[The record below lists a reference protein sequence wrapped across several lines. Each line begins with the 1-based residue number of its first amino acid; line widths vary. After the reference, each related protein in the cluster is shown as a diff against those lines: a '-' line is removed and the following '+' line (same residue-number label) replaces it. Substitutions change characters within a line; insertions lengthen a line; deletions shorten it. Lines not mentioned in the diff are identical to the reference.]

1 MMETDVQSL
10 TVTPN
15 TAPGYLFW
23 KRALDI
29 CASAVGLVVL
39 SPLFCVVALLIYRE
53 DRGKVFFSQERN
65 GLNNRVFRMYKF
77 RSMVANAPAL
87 RQELDPYNEL
97 DGPAFKMKDDPRI
110 TRIGAFLR
118 RTSLDELPQLVNV
131 LKGEMSLVGPRPLP
145 TYETAQCNAYQM
157 QRLLVK
163 PGITCYWQI
172 SGRSDISFD
181 QWIEMDLRYIRQA
194 SFWTDIRILLLT
206 VKAVVT
212 GKGAY

>member
-1 MMETDVQSL
+1 MMETDVQPL

-15 TAPGYLFW
+15 TSKAYFFW

-29 CASAVGLVVL
+29 CASLAGLVVL
-39 SPLFCVVALLIYRE
+39 SPLFLVVALLIYRE

-65 GLNNRVFRMYKF
+65 GRNNRVFRMYKF

-87 RQELDPYNEL
+87 RQELGKYNEL

>member
-1 MMETDVQSL
+1 MTQTQVQAL
-10 TVTPN
+10 TVVPN
-15 TAPGYLFW
+15 NARGYRFW

-29 CASAVGLVVL
+29 CASLVGLILL
-39 SPLFCVVALLIYRE
+39 SPLFAVVAVLIFRE
-53 DRGKVFFSQERN
+53 DRGKVFFAQERN
-65 GLNNRVFRMYKF
+65 GLDNRVFRMYKF
-77 RSMVANAPAL
+77 RTMIANAPAL
-87 RQELDPYNEL
+87 RQELDKYNEL

-110 TRIGAFLR
+110 TKIGGFLR

-145 TYETAQCNAYQM
+145 IYETAQCNDYQL

-194 SFWTDIRILLLT
+194 SFLTDLKILLQT

>member
-1 MMETDVQSL
+1 METDVQPL

-15 TAPGYLFW
+15 TSKAYLFG

-29 CASAVGLVVL
+29 CASLAGLVVL
-39 SPLFCVVALLIYRE
+39 SPLFLVVALLIYRE

-65 GLNNRVFRMYKF
+65 GRNNRVFRMYKF

-87 RQELDPYNEL
+87 RQELGKYNEL

>member
-1 MMETDVQSL
+1 MMETDVQPL

-15 TAPGYLFW
+15 TSKAYLFW

-29 CASAVGLVVL
+29 CASLAGLVVL
-39 SPLFCVVALLIYRE
+39 SPLFLVVALLIYRE

-65 GLNNRVFRMYKF
+65 GRNNRVFRMYKF

-87 RQELDPYNEL
+87 RQELGKYNEL

>member
-1 MMETDVQSL
+1 MMETDVQPL

-15 TAPGYLFW
+15 TSKAYLFG

-29 CASAVGLVVL
+29 CASLAGLVVL
-39 SPLFCVVALLIYRE
+39 SPLFLVVALLIYRE

-65 GLNNRVFRMYKF
+65 GRNNRVFRMYKF

-87 RQELDPYNEL
+87 RQELGKYNEL

>member
-1 MMETDVQSL
+1 METDVQPL

-15 TAPGYLFW
+15 TSKAYLFW
-23 KRALDI
+23 KRVLDI
-29 CASAVGLVVL
+29 CASLAGLVVL
-39 SPLFCVVALLIYRE
+39 SPLFLVVALLIYRE

-65 GLNNRVFRMYKF
+65 GRNNRVFRMYKF

-87 RQELDPYNEL
+87 RQELGKYNEL

>member
-10 TVTPN
+10 TVTAN

-53 DRGKVFFSQERN
+53 DQGKVFFSQERN

>member
-1 MMETDVQSL
+1 MMETDVQPL

-15 TAPGYLFW
+15 TSKAYLFW
-23 KRALDI
+23 KRVLDI
-29 CASAVGLVVL
+29 CASLAGLVVL
-39 SPLFCVVALLIYRE
+39 SPLFLVVALLIYRE

-65 GLNNRVFRMYKF
+65 GRNNRVFRMYKF

-87 RQELDPYNEL
+87 RQELGKYNEL